1 VHAFSIFMAGAVLD
15 LKTMVGRKIMADPKI
30 IVHVK
35 IVHAGHCVAQPR
47 FERKILT
54 F

>member
-1 VHAFSIFMAGAVLD
+1 MAGAVLD